1 MFMIAYVLMQSR
13 ICLYSFLL
21 ELNKTDK
28 NFVLMIK
35 TDFLSLKIK
44 SELKVKK
51 HYNAVNSRINLA
63 DDQYLL

>member
-1 MFMIAYVLMQSR
+1 MQSR
-13 ICLYSFLL
+13 ICLNSFLL

-44 SELKVKK
+44 SELKVEK
-51 HYNAVNSRINLA
+51 HYNATNSQINLA
-63 DDQYLL
+63 DEQY

>member
-28 NFVLMIK
+28 NFVVMIK

-44 SELKVKK
+44 SELKVEK
-51 HYNAVNSRINLA
+51 HYNATNSQINLA
-63 DDQYLL
+63 DEQY

>member
-44 SELKVKK
+44 SELKVEK
-51 HYNAVNSRINLA
+51 HYNATNSQINLA
-63 DDQYLL
+63 DEQY